1 MTIVSIEL
9 PEDQIVKMVEQLSAT
24 AKRAVLKR
32 LLVEDERWEAMKSYG
47 EAQIRLICA
56 ERGLDW
62 DVLDE
67 AKRLQ
72 LIDEILHQS

>member
-9 PEDQIVKMVEQLSAT
+9 PEDQIVKMVEQLSAP

-32 LLVEDERWEAMKSYG
+32 LLVDDERWETMTTYG
-47 EAQIRLICA
+47 EAQIRMLCA

-62 DVLDE
+62 DLLEE
-67 AKRLQ
+67 AERQQ
-72 LIDEILHQS
+72 LIDEMLHQG